1 MAIGAISMILANVG
15 LQIYNNW
22 CGSRQNDKLQQKRE
36 EFERAARERNTE
48 HMWKLLREGQELAM
62 QLEKEKHEDRLKELQ
77 CDLDNLLKEITHEKT
92 IINWP
97 LKVLPIVMKN
107 QAFGNLLANQEEN
120 IAMHVLLARSNY
132 SEFNKWVHPIIEKAL
147 ELHCNQHWST
157 KSDHPILFYSGAW
170 DTQKCPMNPNDVQIT
185 ALQTQLSNL
194 PTLLITPFF
203 RPKDKDGKG
212 GKLVFQV
219 NMWGVGATKE
229 YTFNVKE
236 IEPKSDEFHFQHL
249 YTNQDDYENT
259 KGVLDWIVEDL
270 VPYLECMIGYMA
282 DTYFWSSAGL
292 APHLPLLVTN
302 GTINTDGMR
311 YLLYDSCVYYVQL
324 LDKSLENTRA
334 NPFAQNN
341 LLNFYDGCAGLW
353 EESVKKKAIED
364 IFISYCS
371 IRSNRNFHSMDEC
384 VSIKLFSKEDLSFIK
399 EFRSIYKNSAYQ
411 EELEKIQNVIN
422 LLDFEYSIMS
432 SVDVTY
438 LNELAKDGNG
448 AAMFRLGEIYEYSIK
463 VERYDA
469 IKSTKYY
476 NDSLNK
482 GFILASLYAVIH
494 DENKDSIRCFTSEEL
509 YVLNTLHDLGVITAS
524 IFLSQYYYY
533 GPEKDNTKV
542 IRYLED
548 APDTEHPYLYFWAA
562 KVLMD
567 LHGMKEERSIEYNL
581 EKSANY
587 GYIEAQTL
595 LMSWYEKKGN
605 KEKVA
610 KYAEMAARQGS
621 LKGISKLGY
630 CLLTGFGTYKD
641 MNRGVE
647 MLKFAAQKGDQ
658 NALEI
663 LKNI

>member
-1 MAIGAISMILANVG
+1 MPIGAITMILTNVG

-22 CGSRQNDKLQQKRE
+22 CGSRQNDKLQRKRE

-48 HMWKLLREGQELAM
+48 HMWKLLSEGQELTM
-62 QLEKEKHEDRLKELQ
+62 QLEKEKHDDRLKELK
-77 CDLDNLLKEITHEKT
+77 DEVDHLLERLTYEPFIT
-92 IINWP
+92 NWP

-107 QAFGNLLANQEEN
+107 QAFGNLLANQEEHV
-120 IAMHVLLARSNY
+120 AMHVIFTRSNY
-132 SEFNKWVHPIIEKAL
+132 DKFNKLVYPIVEKEL
-147 ELHCNQHWST
+147 EQYCDKHWST
-157 KSDHPILFYSGAW
+157 VTDHPILFYSGAW
-170 DTQKCPMNPNDVQIT
+170 KPMSSPTGVQVT
-185 ALQTQLSNL
+185 AMREELKNL

-203 RPKDKDGKG
+203 RPGD

-219 NMWGVGATKE
+219 HMWGVGANSSDQ
-229 YTFNVKE
+229 FVVPE
-236 IEPKSDEFHFQHL
+236 IEPVSDELHFQRT
-249 YTNQDDYENT
+249 YTNQQDYENE
-259 KGVLDWIVEDL
+259 VELLDEIVEDL
-270 VPYLECMIGYMA
+270 VPYLECLIGYMA

-302 GTINTDGMR
+302 GTINTDGMK

-324 LDKSLENTRA
+324 LDKSLENMKA
-334 NPFAQNN
+334 NPFAQSN
-341 LLNFYDGCAGLW
+341 LLNLYEGCAQLW

-364 IFISYCS
+364 VFITYCS
-371 IRSNRNFHSMDEC
+371 IRSNRNFRSMDEC
-384 VSIKLFSKEDLSFIK
+384 VSLKLFSKEDLPFIK
-399 EFRSIYKNSAYQ
+399 KFRATYKNSSHQ
-411 EELEKIQNVIN
+411 KELEIIQSVLNT
-422 LLDFEYSIMS
+422 LDFEYSIMNS
-432 SVDVTY
+432 TDVTY

-463 VERYDA
+463 MERYDA

-494 DENKDSIRCFTSEEL
+494 DESNDSIRRFTSEEL
-509 YVLNTLHDLGVITAS
+509 YVLNTLHNLGVITAS

-533 GPEKDNTKV
+533 GPEKDDAKV
-542 IRYLED
+542 IKYLED

-587 GYIEAQTL
+587 GYIEAQTS

-610 KYAEMAARQGS
+610 KYAEMAAKQGS

-647 MLKFAAQKGDQ
+647 MLKFAAQRGDR

>member
-1 MAIGAISMILANVG
+1 MAIGAITMILTNVG

-22 CGSRQNDKLQQKRE
+22 CGSRQNAKLQQKRE
-36 EFERAARERNTE
+36 EFERAARDRNTE

-62 QLEKEKHEDRLKELQ
+62 QLEKEKHKDRLRELRKEADHLLQ
-77 CDLDNLLKEITHEKT
+77 RRIHEDT
-92 IINWP
+92 IRNWP
-97 LKVLPIVMKN
+97 LRVLPIVMMN
-107 QAFGNLLANQEEN
+107 RRFGNLLANQEEN
-120 IAMHVLLARSNY
+120 VVMHVILTRSNY
-132 SEFNKWVHPIIEKAL
+132 AKFNTSVYPIIEKQL
-147 ELHCNQHWST
+147 EQYCDKHWST
-157 KSDHPILFYSGAW
+157 MSDHPVLFYSGAW
-170 DTQKCPMNPNDVQIT
+170 KSMTSPTTPQID
-185 ALQTQLSNL
+185 ALRGELASL

-203 RPKDKDGKG
+203 RPCD
-212 GKLVFQV
+212 GKLVFRL
-219 NMWGVGATKE
+219 NMWGVGANSTDP
-229 YTFNVKE
+229 FDVPE
-236 IEPKSDEFHFQHL
+236 IEPKSDEFHFQRT
-249 YTNQDDYENT
+249 YTNEQDYDKEV
-259 KGVLDWIVEDL
+259 GLLDEIVEDL

-302 GTINTDGMR
+302 GTINTDGMK
-311 YLLYDSCVYYVQL
+311 YLLYDSCAYYVQL
-324 LDKSLENTRA
+324 LDTSIENTKA

-341 LLNFYDGCAGLW
+341 LLNLYEGSAELW

-364 IFISYCS
+364 VFISYCS
-371 IRSNRNFHSMDEC
+371 SRSNRNFHSMDEC
-384 VSIKLFSKEDLSFIK
+384 VSLKLFSKEDLPFIRN
-399 EFRSIYKNSAYQ
+399 FRAIYKNSAHQ
-411 EELEKIQNVIN
+411 EELVKIQNALN
-422 LLDFEYSIMS
+422 YLDFEYSIMS
-432 SVDVTY
+432 SIDVDY

-448 AAMFRLGEIYEYSIK
+448 AAMFRLGEIFEYSID

-494 DENKDSIRCFTSEEL
+494 DESKDSIRRFTSDEL

-542 IRYLED
+542 IKYLED

-610 KYAEMAARQGS
+610 KYAEMAAKQGS
-621 LKGISKLGY
+621 LKGITKLGY

-641 MNRGVE
+641 KNRGVE
-647 MLKFAAQKGDQ
+647 MLKFAAQKGDR

-663 LKNI
+663 LKNIL